1 MTMNGIDISNYQSGI
16 NLREVPAD
24 FVIVKATEGNYYI
37 SGDFK
42 RQTNQVIETGKCLGF
57 YHYANG
63 GDAIQEAN
71 FFINAIKDYIRQGIL
86 VLDWESQNNPLFGV
100 DDFNWCKQWC
110 DYVANKT
117 GVKPIV
123 YIQKSAMD
131 RVKGI
136 GDYGLWIAQYADMN
150 PTGYQNEPWQEGAYE
165 CVIRQYSSCGQLNGY
180 SGYLDL
186 DKAYINREEWNKYAG
201 KTESAPVVNNPMGST
216 LDLVVATLQGCYGN
230 GDARKGALGSR
241 YNEVQNF
248 INHIANAG
256 AYTLAS
262 EVMNGNYG
270 NGDTRKVVLG
280 SRYEEVQNII
290 NNEFSVVYHV
300 VEEGENLSTIAAK
313 YGTDYLTIAQM
324 NGIVNPN
331 IIYPGQKLIVK

>member
-16 NLREVPAD
+16 NLHEVPAD

-63 GDAIQEAN
+63 GDVAQEAN
-71 FFINAIKDYIRQGIL
+71 FFINAIKDYIGQGIL

-110 DYVANKT
+110 DYVTNKT
-117 GVKPIV
+117 GIKPIV

-201 KTESAPVVNNPMGST
+201 KNESTPVVNNPMGST

-230 GDARKGALGSR
+230 GDARKGA
-241 YNEVQNF
+241 
-248 INHIANAG
+248 
-256 AYTLAS
+256 
-262 EVMNGNYG
+262 
-270 NGDTRKVVLG
+270 
-280 SRYEEVQNII
+280 
-290 NNEFSVVYHV
+290 
-300 VEEGENLSTIAAK
+300 
-313 YGTDYLTIAQM
+313 
-324 NGIVNPN
+324 
-331 IIYPGQKLIVK
+331 

>member
-63 GDAIQEAN
+63 GDVIEEAN
-71 FFINAIKDYIRQGIL
+71 FFINTIKDYIGQGIL
-86 VLDWESQNNPLFGV
+86 VLDWESQNNPLFGI

-110 DYVANKT
+110 DYVANET

-123 YIQKSAMD
+123 YIQKSAMG
-131 RVKGI
+131 RINGI

-180 SGYLDL
+180 AGYLDL
-186 DKAYINREEWNKYAG
+186 DKAYIDRKEWNNYAG
-201 KTESAPVVNNPMGST
+201 KDESTPVINNPTGST

-230 GDARKGALGSR
+230 GDARKEALGSR
-241 YNEVQNF
+241 YNEVQKF
-248 INHIANAG
+248 INHVANAG

-270 NGDTRKVVLG
+270 NGDTRKIVLG
-280 SRYEEVQNII
+280 ERYDEVQNII

-313 YGTDYLTIAQM
+313 YGTDYLTITQM

-331 IIYPGQKLIVK
+331 IIYPGQKLRVK

>member
-63 GDAIQEAN
+63 GDVIEEAN
-71 FFINAIKDYIRQGIL
+71 FFINTIKDYIGQGIL
-86 VLDWESQNNPLFGV
+86 VLDWEFQNNPLFGI

-123 YIQKSAMD
+123 YIQKSAMG
-131 RVKGI
+131 RINGI

-180 SGYLDL
+180 AGYLDL
-186 DKAYINREEWNKYAG
+186 DKAYIDRKEWNNYAG
-201 KTESAPVVNNPMGST
+201 KDESTPAINNPTGST

-230 GDARKGALGSR
+230 GDARKEALGSR

-248 INHIANAG
+248 INHVANAG

-270 NGDTRKVVLG
+270 NGDTRKIVLG
-280 SRYEEVQNII
+280 ERYDEVQNII

-313 YGTDYLTIAQM
+313 YETDYLTIAQM

-331 IIYPGQKLIVK
+331 IIYPGQKLRVK

>member
-16 NLREVPAD
+16 NLRKVPAD

-63 GDAIQEAN
+63 GDATEEAN
-71 FFINAIKDYIRQGIL
+71 FFINAIKDYIGQGIL
-86 VLDWESQNNPLFGV
+86 VLDWESQNNPLFGIK
-100 DDFNWCKQWC
+100 DFNWCKQWC

-131 RVKGI
+131 RIKGI

-165 CVIRQYSSCGQLNGY
+165 CIIRQYSSCGQLNGY
-180 SGYLDL
+180 AGYLDL
-186 DKAYINREEWNKYAG
+186 DKAYIDRKEWNKYAG
-201 KTESAPVVNNPMGST
+201 KGESTSVINNPTGST

-230 GDARKGALGSR
+230 GDARKEALGSR

-248 INHIANAG
+248 INHVANAG

-262 EVMNGNYG
+262 EVMNGKYG
-270 NGDTRKVVLG
+270 NGDTRKIVLG
-280 SRYEEVQNII
+280 ERYDEVQNII

-331 IIYPGQKLIVK
+331 IIYPGQKLRVK